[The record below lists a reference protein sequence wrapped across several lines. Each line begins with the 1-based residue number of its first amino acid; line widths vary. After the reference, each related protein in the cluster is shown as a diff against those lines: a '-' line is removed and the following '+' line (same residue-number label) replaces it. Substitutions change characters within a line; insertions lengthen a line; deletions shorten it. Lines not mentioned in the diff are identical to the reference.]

1 MTSAAGPSAV
11 DRPDPDPGPGPGPW
25 SGPRSGSGRPP
36 RRGGRPL
43 AVLAGIGGQNL
54 SLLGA
59 LALVLTVF
67 GLLDDNYLGWSN
79 LQVIAEAA
87 TITGLLAVV
96 QTVVII
102 CGGLDI
108 SVGSQ
113 AGLAS
118 VVSAMA
124 FTSAGSNALAGTA
137 AAVAVGVLVGT
148 VNGLVIVRGRVNAT
162 IATLAGLAAYKGVA
176 QLVSDGRAQG
186 YVLGDPVFVFLGRG
200 RIAGLP
206 VMVWILIL
214 VALAVHVLLTYTD
227 LGRNLYAIGGN
238 DTAARLAGIAINR
251 YLVAV
256 YALIGAVAALAG
268 ILLTARTGSGQ
279 PVSGSEG
286 LELKAITAAA
296 LGGCALKGGR
306 GGIGG
311 TLLAV
316 ALLGALENG
325 LTVEGINSFWQN
337 VAQGSL
343 LVVAVVVQQS
353 RTGDRPV
360 GLPG

>member
-1 MTSAAGPSAV
+1 MTTTTTTAQN
-11 DRPDPDPGPGPGPW
+11 
-25 SGPRSGSGRPP
+25 
-36 RRGGRPL
+36 PL
-43 AVLAGIGGQNL
+43 ANAATTGRRRTILASLGGQNL
-54 SLLGA
+54 SLIGA
-59 LALVLTVF
+59 LVVVLALF
-67 GLLDDNYLGWSN
+67 GSLNDNYLSWTN
-79 LQVIAEAA
+79 IQVIGEAA

-118 VVSAMA
+118 VISAMA
-124 FTSAGSNALAGTA
+124 FTASGSNPLAGMGAALAVGA
-137 AAVAVGVLVGT
+137 AVGVL
-148 VNGLVIVRGRVNAT
+148 NGLVIVYGRVNPT

-176 QLVSDGRAQG
+176 QLISNGRAQG
-186 YVLGDPVFVFLGRG
+186 FVLNDDLFVFLGRG

-206 VMVWILIL
+206 VMLWMLIL
-214 VALAVHVLLTYTD
+214 VAVSVHVLLKYTD
-227 LGRNLYAIGGN
+227 IGRNIYAVGGN
-238 DTAARLAGIAINR
+238 DTAARLAGININK
-251 YLVAV
+251 YLIAV
-256 YALIGAVAALAG
+256 YALIGVVAAVAG

-296 LGGCALKGGR
+296 LGGCALKGGK
-306 GGIGG
+306 GGVGG

-325 LTVEGINSFWQN
+325 LTVQGINTFWQN

-343 LVVAVVVQQS
+343 LVVAVVIQQRRS
-353 RTGDRPV
+353 GARAV
-360 GLPG
+360 GLPA

>member
-1 MTSAAGPSAV
+1 MTTTTPSATET
-11 DRPDPDPGPGPGPW
+11 GT
-25 SGPRSGSGRPP
+25 
-36 RRGGRPL
+36 RRRTGTARTGLL
-43 AVLAGIGGQNL
+43 ASIGGQNL
-54 SLLGA
+54 SLIGA
-59 LALVLTVF
+59 LVAVMTLFGALNGNFLSV
-67 GLLDDNYLGWSN
+67 SN

-113 AGLAS
+113 AGVAS

-124 FTSAGSNALAGTA
+124 FTGTGSNPYLGIA
-137 AAVAVGVLVGT
+137 AAVGIGVLVGIL
-148 VNGLVIVRGRVNAT
+148 NGLVIVYGRVNPT
-162 IATLAGLAAYKGVA
+162 IATLAGLAAYKGLA
-176 QLVSDGRAQG
+176 QLLSDGRAQG
-186 YVLGDPVFVFLGRG
+186 YVLNDPVFVFLGRG

-206 VMVWILIL
+206 VMVWLLIL
-214 VALAVHVLLTYTD
+214 TAVAVHVLLKYTD
-227 LGRNLYAIGGN
+227 IGRNLYAIGGN
-238 DTAARLAGIAINR
+238 DTAARLAGISINK
-251 YLVAV
+251 YLIAV
-256 YALIGAVAALAG
+256 YALIGIVSAVAG

-296 LGGCALKGGR
+296 LGGAALKGGK

-325 LTVEGINSFWQN
+325 LTVQGINSFWQN
-337 VAQGSL
+337 VAQGAL
-343 LVVAVVVQQS
+343 LVIAVAVQQR
-353 RTGDRPV
+353 RTGERPI
-360 GLPG
+360 GLPA

>member
-1 MTSAAGPSAV
+1 MTTTQTPAATENVPAAP
-11 DRPDPDPGPGPGPW
+11 R
-25 SGPRSGSGRPP
+25 RSGRALLSS
-36 RRGGRPL
+36 L
-43 AVLAGIGGQNL
+43 GGQNL
-54 SLLGA
+54 SLIGA
-59 LALVLTVF
+59 LVAVLALF
-67 GLLDDNYLGWSN
+67 GFLNDNYLSLSN
-79 LQVIAEAA
+79 IQVIGEAV

-118 VVSAMA
+118 VVSAMV
-124 FTSAGSNALAGTA
+124 FTSAGSNPYLGMA
-137 AAVAVGVLVGT
+137 AALGTGILVGV
-148 VNGLVIVRGRVNAT
+148 VNGAAIVYGRVNPT

-200 RIAGLP
+200 KIAGVP
-206 VMVWILIL
+206 VMIWILVI
-214 VALAVHVLLTYTD
+214 VALAVHVMLKYTD
-227 LGRNLYAIGGN
+227 IGRNVYAIGGN
-238 DTAARLAGIAINR
+238 DTAARLAGININK

-256 YALIGAVAALAG
+256 YALIGVVAAVAG

-296 LGGCALKGGR
+296 LGGCALKGGK

-325 LTVEGINSFWQN
+325 LTVQGINTFWQN
-337 VAQGSL
+337 VAQGAL
-343 LVVAVVVQQS
+343 LVAAVVIQQRRS
-353 RTGDRPV
+353 GERAV
-360 GLPG
+360 GLPH